1 MKRERKT
8 MYDLLNVGPDATEQE
23 IRSAFRKLAQNN
35 HPDRFHGDQRKRAE
49 KSFQEI
55 TEAFNVLSRPDRR
68 KEYDRELEKGGD
80 SQTVLDPAE
89 ISRRLAAK
97 GAQAFRSGQFPQA
110 KQLLEQA
117 LDNLE
122 TNSRAHYFLALTQVQ
137 IKGQEREALRHLE
150 RAAQLEPDNP
160 TILAEAGRL
169 CLAAGMKVRAQRFAD
184 RALTFDPTS
193 ARAQEVLNILAS
205 PEKPQG
211 EGLLSR
217 LRRKG

>member
-8 MYDLLNVGPDATEQE
+8 MYDLLNAEPDATEQE

-35 HPDRFHGDQRKRAE
+35 HPDRFHGEERMKAE
-49 KSFQEI
+49 KRFQEI

-68 KEYDRELEKGGD
+68 KEYDLELSKGGD
-80 SQTVLDPAE
+80 SQAMDPAE

-97 GAQAFRSGQFPQA
+97 GAQAFRSGQFAQA

-122 TNSRAHYFLALTQVQ
+122 GNSRAHYFLALTLVQ
-137 IKGQEREALRHLE
+137 IKGQEREALRHME
-150 RAAQLEPDNP
+150 RATQLEPDNP

-169 CLAAGMKVRAQRFAD
+169 YLVAGMKVRAQRFAD
-184 RALTFDPTS
+184 KALTYDPTS
-193 ARAQEVLNILAS
+193 ARAQEVLDSLAS